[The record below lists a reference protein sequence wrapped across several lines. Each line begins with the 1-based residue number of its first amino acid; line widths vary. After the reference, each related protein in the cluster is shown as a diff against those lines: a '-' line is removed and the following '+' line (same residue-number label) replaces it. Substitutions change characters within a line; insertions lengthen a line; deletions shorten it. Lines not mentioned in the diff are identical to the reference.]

1 MAPSVLYV
9 IISLSA
15 LKKCLKGLLCSALLS
30 CSNSLQPYGLYP
42 ARLLSPWHSPGRN
55 TGVGCHALLW
65 GNLPNPG
72 MEPRSQV
79 DSLPSEPPG
88 KSKNTGVGNL
98 PLLQGIFP
106 IQESTR
112 SLLHCRQILYQLNYQ
127 GSPKAASR
135 SIFRFENCKQIFK
148 CQNAVYNNIY

>member
-88 KSKNTGVGNL
+88 KSKNTGGGNL
-98 PLLQGIFP
+98 SLLQWIFLT
-106 IQESTR
+106 QELNQG
-112 SLLHCRQILYQLNYQ
+112 LLHSRWILYQLSWDFNYLYYYL
-127 GSPKAASR
+127 SLYLLPHRCALL
-135 SIFRFENCKQIFK
+135 
-148 CQNAVYNNIY
+148 